1 MDQPLLLLTSF
12 SCCRFSSSDND
23 DNVDLLTDCTI
34 DVVATSA
41 GQRQSSLTT
50 LKDGDSAGGS
60 IYSPPSQSPCASARQ
75 SADRGSAKL
84 RPGSDKGQVKERL
97 GKDSES
103 NALDAADGQPT
114 SATRPGADVAADAG
128 STQSPP
134 KDGSRATTPTTQSGV
149 ALSKPDK
156 ILMSFDDKTLSLGG
170 GRKSLLA
177 MQEAEAMTLL
187 LLTGTLPG
195 DDGGAVTRGAGDAQ
209 NLDASNGTNRADE
222 HREAD
227 ERAGLASMLDT
238 QSKSSC
244 QLEQLQAQTE
254 SSQNMALQA
263 PQSGQTSDDSSAA
276 GTETTQRPQPPAPH
290 HSPDTEQAA
299 DSSCPDGTCGTRR
312 ASTDATAAACL
323 AGEDGDDKPPSPKP
337 VSSPGAASPE
347 EDWEVIPLHR
357 VPGQTDLGGSAAGAS
372 ATEPQ
377 PPDRSPPQPAAPA
390 DSQPPQGRATAE
402 SDIPGE
408 GPAVGRS
415 GSLRDD
421 PAGQAPLQQQAAME
435 QPDSGD
441 AAEPSPRHSSSVGD
455 GGEKETADS
464 KLAEVETAASSEAPI
479 QRAGAGNSPKQARAS
494 VVTLTINVGEQ
505 TTTEGEA
512 DENQNANTPSAST
525 ARSGPS
531 PKRDGKERSGSSSSQ
546 RKMERKASK
555 NSRRQTSATEIITSS
570 PTSSH
575 P

>member
-1 MDQPLLLLTSF
+1 M
-12 SCCRFSSSDND
+12 
-23 DNVDLLTDCTI
+23 
-34 DVVATSA
+34 
-41 GQRQSSLTT
+41 
-50 LKDGDSAGGS
+50 
-60 IYSPPSQSPCASARQ
+60 
-75 SADRGSAKL
+75 
-84 RPGSDKGQVKERL
+84 
-97 GKDSES
+97 
-103 NALDAADGQPT
+103 
-114 SATRPGADVAADAG
+114 AADAG

-134 KDGSRATTPTTQSGV
+134 KDGSRETTPTTQSGV
-149 ALSKPDK
+149 PLSKPDK

-170 GRKSLLA
+170 GQKSLLA

-222 HREAD
+222 NREAD

-244 QLEQLQAQTE
+244 QLEQLQTQTE

-263 PQSGQTSDDSSAA
+263 PQSEQTSDDSSAA
-276 GTETTQRPQPPAPH
+276 GAETTQRPQPPAPQH
-290 HSPDTEQAA
+290 APDTEQAA
-299 DSSCPDGTCGTRR
+299 DSSWPDGTCGTRR
-312 ASTDATAAACL
+312 ASAGAAAAACL
-323 AGEDGDDKPPSPKP
+323 AGDDKPPSPKP

-347 EDWEVIPLHR
+347 EDWQVIPLHR

-408 GPAVGRS
+408 GPSVGRS
-415 GSLRDD
+415 GSLHDD
-421 PAGQAPLQQQAAME
+421 PAGQAPLEQQAATE
-435 QPDSGD
+435 QPDSDNAG
-441 AAEPSPRHSSSVGD
+441 EPSPRHSSSVGD
-455 GGEKETADS
+455 GGEKETAGSNS
-464 KLAEVETAASSEAPI
+464 KLAQVETAASSEAPI

-505 TTTEGEA
+505 TSDGEA
-512 DENQNANTPSAST
+512 DKNQNANTPSAST
-525 ARSGPS
+525 ARRCPT
-531 PKRDGKERSGSSSSQ
+531 PKRDGKERCGSSSSQ

-555 NSRRQTSATEIITSS
+555 NSRRQTSATKIVPSS